1 MADNNNVRK
10 RVAANGKVNSFEYE
24 VFGKVQKVGFRVMMN
39 KKMKEFKNNDVSGSA
54 INTKEGTVKGIMFG
68 NEENL
73 EEMKNWLKNVGSPR
87 SRIDKCEIKN
97 IQKQV
102 ERGIVGAHFFFLQR
116 NINSKVPTQYKLT
129 L

>member
-1 MADNNNVRK
+1 MDKENLFDLAKFLKGNEN
-10 RVAANGKVNSFEYE
+10 
-24 VFGKVQKVGFRVMMN
+24 
-39 KKMKEFKNNDVSGSA
+39 EFKNNDVSGSA

-102 ERGIVGAHFFFLQR
+102 ERGIVGFKHNRKIPLCCSPD
-116 NINSKVPTQYKLT
+116 NCTCSIL
-129 L
+129 

>member
-1 MADNNNVRK
+1 
-10 RVAANGKVNSFEYE
+10 
-24 VFGKVQKVGFRVMMN
+24 MN
-39 KKMKEFKNNDVSGSA
+39 LKIMTYQVPPYGGSA
-54 INTKEGTVKGIMFG
+54 INTQRRGRADGERYQCLVPG
-68 NEENL
+68 NEKKL
-73 EEMKNWLKNVGSPR
+73 EKMKNWYWLKNVGSPR
-87 SRIDKCEIKN
+87 SRILIKCEIKN

>member
-73 EEMKNWLKNVGSPR
+73 EEMKMDSQGNEC
-87 SRIDKCEIKN
+87 KCKACGKCKEC
-97 IQKQV
+97 
-102 ERGIVGAHFFFLQR
+102 GM
-116 NINSKVPTQYKLT
+116 
-129 L
+129 

>member
-54 INTKEGTVKGIMFG
+54 INTTEGTCGRWKVSVFG
-68 NEENL
+68 NEKKL
-73 EEMKNWLKNVGSPR
+73 EKMKNWYWLKNVGSPR
-87 SRIDKCEIKN
+87 SRILIKCEIKN

-102 ERGIVGAHFFFLQR
+102 ERGIVGAHFFFFA
-116 NINSKVPTQYKLT
+116 TQ
-129 L
+129 